1 MNTSAP
7 GWLPD
12 PGGRHEYR
20 YWNGTS
26 WTNDVATNGVTSVD
40 PPVGHLPPPGGAPTG
55 APASPGGPATTGD
68 QPAASPDAAGGPGA
82 TAVHG
87 APTAPH
93 DAVTGAYG
101 PPTEAYDAPTVA
113 QGPQTATHQAPPG
126 YGPSGAYPVTDQGM
140 PAPAPA
146 PRSGPPKGLLIG
158 IGALAVALIAGVGW
172 ALTRDDGDDTAGDDI
187 ASVDIE
193 DPADGGTADD
203 LDESLGDLGELED
216 ELGDLEDSLGDM
228 EDLGESF
235 GDLGTG
241 SVDIGEF
248 DADLDLTDP
257 ADVDEAVEQMVAAGV
272 PEEMARCS
280 IENMIAVLGAERLD
294 DISRSSDPDGELTP
308 EETNELVGAM
318 MTCAFENMDEME
330 GLGEPFGG

>member
-40 PPVGHLPPPGGAPTG
+40 PPAGHLPPPDGAPAAG
-55 APASPGGPATTGD
+55 AAASPGGPSTTGD
-68 QPAASPDAAGGPGA
+68 RHAASPDAAGDPGA
-82 TAVHG
+82 TAAHG
-87 APTAPH
+87 APTAAQ

-101 PPTEAYDAPTVA
+101 PPTAPYDAPTVA
-113 QGPQTATHQAPPG
+113 QGPQTATYQAPPG
-126 YGPSGAYPVTDQGM
+126 YGPSGAYPMTDQGV
-140 PAPAPA
+140 PAPAQK
-146 PRSGPPKGLLIG
+146 SGPPKGLLIG
-158 IGALAVALIAGVGW
+158 IGALAVALIAGAGW
-172 ALTRDDGDDTAGDDI
+172 ALTRDDDDTAGDGI
-187 ASVDIE
+187 PSVDVE
-193 DPADGGTADD
+193 DPTDSGTPDD

-228 EDLGESF
+228 DDIGESF

-248 DADLDLTDP
+248 DGDLDLTDP

-280 IENMIAVLGAERLD
+280 IENMISVLGAERLD
-294 DISRSSDPDGELTP
+294 DISRSSDPDAELTP
-308 EETNELVGAM
+308 QETNELVGAM
-318 MTCAFENMDEME
+318 MRCAFENMDEME
-330 GLGEPFGG
+330 GLGESFGG